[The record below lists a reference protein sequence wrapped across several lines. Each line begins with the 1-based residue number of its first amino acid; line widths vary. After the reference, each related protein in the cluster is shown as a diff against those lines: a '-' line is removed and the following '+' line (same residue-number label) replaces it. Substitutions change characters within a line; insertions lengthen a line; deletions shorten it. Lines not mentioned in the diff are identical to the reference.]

1 MKTGLMMFW
10 GTLIP
15 AMLVTLFTASITLSQ
30 RGGKAEP
37 NRIEFKRGT
46 TSTTINGTVR
56 GSEQAEYVLAAKKG
70 QRVIM
75 RLRSVPARSAVF
87 QILDPDNDKLS
98 LAQGNY
104 DLLGTL
110 PKSGD
115 YLITVSRRK
124 QTKGMS
130 RYEMIVTTR

>member
-1 MKTGLMMFW
+1 MKMRL
-10 GTLIP
+10 LIG
-15 AMLVTLFTASITLSQ
+15 ITLLASLIIPFVAMAQ
-30 RGGKAEP
+30 HGGKAEP
-37 NRIEFKRGT
+37 LRIEFKRGA
-46 TSTTINGTVR
+46 TSTTINGAVR
-56 GSEQAEYVLAAKKG
+56 GSEEAEYVLAAKKG

-110 PKSGD
+110 PKGGD
-115 YLITVSRRK
+115 YLITVSRPK
-124 QTKGMS
+124 QSKGTS
-130 RYEMIVTTR
+130 RYKMIVTIR

>member
-1 MKTGLMMFW
+1 MRL
-10 GTLIP
+10 LIG
-15 AMLVTLFTASITLSQ
+15 ITLLASLIIPFVAMAQ

-37 NRIEFKRGT
+37 LRIEFKRGA
-46 TSTTINGTVR
+46 TSTTINGAVR
-56 GSEQAEYVLAAKKG
+56 GSEEAEYVLAAKKG

-115 YLITVSRRK
+115 YLITVSRPK
-124 QTKGMS
+124 QSKGTS
-130 RYEMIVTTR
+130 RYKMIVTIR

>member
-1 MKTGLMMFW
+1 MKMRL
-10 GTLIP
+10 LIG
-15 AMLVTLFTASITLSQ
+15 ITLLASLIIPFVAMAQ
-30 RGGKAEP
+30 HGGKAEP
-37 NRIEFKRGT
+37 LRIEFKRGA
-46 TSTTINGTVR
+46 TSTTINGAVR
-56 GSEQAEYVLAAKKG
+56 GSEEAEYVLAAKKG

-115 YLITVSRRK
+115 YLITVSRPK
-124 QTKGMS
+124 QSKGTS
-130 RYEMIVTTR
+130 RYKMIVTIR

>member
-1 MKTGLMMFW
+1 MRLLIWITLLA
-10 GTLIP
+10 TLIIP
-15 AMLVTLFTASITLSQ
+15 FVAMAQ
-30 RGGKAEP
+30 HGGKAEP
-37 NRIEFKRGT
+37 LRIEFKRGA
-46 TSTTINGTVR
+46 TSTTINGAVR
-56 GSEQAEYVLAAKKG
+56 GSEEAEYVLAAKKG

-110 PKSGD
+110 PKGGD
-115 YLITVSRRK
+115 YLITVSRPK
-124 QTKGMS
+124 QSKGTS
-130 RYEMIVTTR
+130 RYKMIVTIR